1 MKLLIDTNVLIP
13 LEPGSKTDL
22 DPMTPLATELFRT
35 AQQVGATL
43 YLHPIQRSD
52 IEQDKDLDRRAL
64 RLRLIE
70 KYLQLPSPPVP
81 SAMLLAECGN
91 PVQGSNGWIDA
102 SASSSKSCCARTK

>member
-13 LEPGSKTDL
+13 LEPGSKTDVE
-22 DPMTPLATELFRT
+22 PMTSLATDL
-35 AQQVGATL
+35 QQVGATL

-52 IEQDKDLDRRAL
+52 IEQDKDHDRRAL

-81 SAMLLAECGN
+81 SPMLLAE
-91 PVQGSNGWIDA
+91 
-102 SASSSKSCCARTK
+102 